1 MTRFN
6 LREPRHLLPE
16 VPRPTADSVALA
28 GVGAGLQNPAPP
40 ENVKIFLDLK
50 IFADLIAP
58 GDVANVGAEVLAAG
72 AVLVRLEEGIVDG
85 EEEDALPGPGVHH
98 QLPEVARHRDLV
110 LHQVHRT
117 VVHLITNIEIKIFY
131 QLAKKIF
138 ST

>member
-1 MTRFN
+1 MN
-6 LREPRHLLPE
+6 L
-16 VPRPTADSVALA
+16 VA
-28 GVGAGLQNPAPP
+28 PS
-40 ENVKIFLDLK
+40 
-50 IFADLIAP
+50 
-58 GDVANVGAEVLAAG
+58 DVANVGAEVLAAG

-138 ST
+138 SI